1 MPGISLVFPYPRCT
15 DGHHNGASVAAAWST
30 LEGMF
35 GSSTRT
41 CTVSTRIT
49 VATTKKGTTTMVKY
63 YSKMKSYV
71 DEMASSGQPLGDQEL
86 IAYIFTV
93 MDE

>member
-1 MPGISLVFPYPRCT
+1 
-15 DGHHNGASVAAAWST
+15 
-30 LEGMF
+30 MF
-35 GSSTRT
+35 GSLTRT

-63 YSKMKSYV
+63 YSKRKSYV

-86 IAYIFTV
+86 IAYIFTG